1 MHEGY
6 YYFRNIGNRILF
18 GGGRHLDFDK
28 EFTADMALNES
39 IQNEL
44 ERILKYQI
52 LPDYD
57 YDIEKRWT
65 GIMGVG
71 SKNNPLLN
79 LLIEMYIVELARGMG
94 IAIGCYVGK
103 QLTKLI

>member
-28 EFTADMALNES
+28 EFAADMALNES

-44 ERILKYQI
+44 ERF
-52 LPDYD
+52 
-57 YDIEKRWT
+57 
-65 GIMGVG
+65 
-71 SKNNPLLN
+71 
-79 LLIEMYIVELARGMG
+79 
-94 IAIGCYVGK
+94 
-103 QLTKLI
+103 